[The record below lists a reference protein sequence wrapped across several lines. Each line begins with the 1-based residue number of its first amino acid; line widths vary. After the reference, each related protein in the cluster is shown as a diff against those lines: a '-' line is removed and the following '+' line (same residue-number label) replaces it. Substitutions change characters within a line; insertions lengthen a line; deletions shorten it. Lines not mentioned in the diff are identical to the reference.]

1 MEIKKFN
8 EFVDSKLNENTELI
22 NQILDKIST
31 SGIDSLTEYEKSVLD
46 SASAGKVEHNTME
59 EDINSFLD
67 DKFGN
72 LSIQNYKKKSF
83 NFHIVGYYFIDEET
97 NLLLDLSLFKILDEQ
112 TNRGRVL
119 NTLYVDYKN
128 LNEIKDK
135 YSLSNSD
142 LDEYIKNWFMNSK
155 YISELKYNEELPLPD
170 NFSIKEVSLV
180 FGEI

>member
-22 NQILDKIST
+22 NQILDKISA
-31 SGIDSLTEYEKSVLD
+31 SGIDSLSEYEKSVLD

-59 EDINSFLD
+59 EDINSFLN

-72 LSIQNYKKKSF
+72 LSVQNYKKKSF
-83 NFHIVGYYFIDEET
+83 NFNIVGYYFIDEET

-142 LDEYIKNWFMNSK
+142 LDEYIKSWFMNSK

-170 NFSIKEVSLV
+170 NFIIKEVSLV